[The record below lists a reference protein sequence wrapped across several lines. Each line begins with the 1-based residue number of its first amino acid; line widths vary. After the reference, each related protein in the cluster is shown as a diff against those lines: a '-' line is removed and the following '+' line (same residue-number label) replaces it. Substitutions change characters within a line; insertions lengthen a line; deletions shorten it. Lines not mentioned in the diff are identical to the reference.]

1 MPPMGLPARG
11 ADSARRESSLRS
23 YPSAPA
29 ASRNDAVDS
38 HRGMHR
44 HCGFGAPRIT
54 QNELAAMNRSARFPA
69 SQCVAVLRRRRDPAG
84 P

>member
-1 MPPMGLPARG
+1 MGLPTHG

-29 ASRNDAVDS
+29 ASRGDPVDS

-44 HCGFGAPRIT
+44 RCGFGTPWIA

-69 SQCVAVLRRRRDPAG
+69 LPCVAVLRRRRDPAG
-84 P
+84 PQA